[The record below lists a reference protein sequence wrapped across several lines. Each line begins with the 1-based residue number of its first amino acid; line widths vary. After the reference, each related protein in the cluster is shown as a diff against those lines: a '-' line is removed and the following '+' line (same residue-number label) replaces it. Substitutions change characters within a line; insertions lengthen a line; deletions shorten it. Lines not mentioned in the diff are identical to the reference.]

1 MPVTTD
7 NPFDGG
13 TTKYQLN
20 LIYLVDTSGSMTG
33 EPINQLNAAMGEA
46 FTVAEEAANEHEVQL
61 FIRVVEFNSVAH
73 WIIGATE
80 NGVDPKQK
88 PDGHLHWE
96 PLTANGG
103 TDTAGAIDM
112 AASVMHR
119 KYLGERNYR
128 PVVILIT
135 DGQSNDPQR
144 TVEAVARLKSSLK
157 SSSDPTKDKIIRIA
171 IGVKDANQTELTN
184 FASRGNIERP
194 NGTIDENVPLVFNV
208 DDVALLKGLL
218 RGVTVSSIASSVG
231 DGDVEDPNGNGGTV
245 VIDPEPGGGAWEE

>member
-1 MPVTTD
+1 MPDIIGDT
-7 NPFDGG
+7 

-46 FTVAEEAANEHEVQL
+46 VTVAEEAANEKEVQL
-61 FIRVVEFNSVAH
+61 FMRVVEFNSVAD
-73 WIIGATE
+73 WIFGDTE
-80 NGVDPKQK
+80 NGL
-88 PDGHLHWE
+88 GHIDWK

-103 TDTAGAIDM
+103 TDTAGAIDK
-112 AASVMHR
+112 ATSVMHR
-119 KYLGERNYR
+119 KYLGERNFR

-135 DGQSNDPQR
+135 DGLSNDPQR

-157 SSSDPTKDKIIRIA
+157 SSTDPTKDKIIRIA
-171 IGVKDANQTELTN
+171 IGVTGANQDELNN
-184 FASRGNIERP
+184 FASIGNIERP
-194 NGTIDENVPLVFNV
+194 DGTVDENVPLVFNV

-231 DGDVEDPNGNGGTV
+231 GGLVDDKTGNDNGGIV
-245 VIDPEPGGGAWEE
+245 LPDPKQGDDDWEV